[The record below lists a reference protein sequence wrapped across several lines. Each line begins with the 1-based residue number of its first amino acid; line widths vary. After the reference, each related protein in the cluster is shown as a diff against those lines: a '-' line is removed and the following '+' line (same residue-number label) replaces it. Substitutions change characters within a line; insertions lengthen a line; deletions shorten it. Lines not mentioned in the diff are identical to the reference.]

1 MCDEPSF
8 LRREPQLIKAKQD
21 AEPLTPIDQ
30 PYEKK

>member
-8 LRREPQLIKAKQD
+8 YAESPQLIKAKQD